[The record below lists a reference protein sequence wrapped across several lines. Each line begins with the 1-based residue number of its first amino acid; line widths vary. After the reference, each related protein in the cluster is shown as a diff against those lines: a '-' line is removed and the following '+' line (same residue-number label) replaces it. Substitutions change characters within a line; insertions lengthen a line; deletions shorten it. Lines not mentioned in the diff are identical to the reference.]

1 MANNFSYADDVKD
14 NAARLKSKE
23 QMLCKGLNIPY
34 NATNSGSRKT
44 MDIVHQ
50 THALVLSRGEVPYI
64 QTGYENRFGDHSS
77 SILQLD
83 RTYQVVAKIPKFSNA
98 PDHHYYLILADA
110 YSNTLHMVERVAYK
124 HITEEYGYLI
134 NNSALDSVSIPGSV
148 IRDNQILSRST
159 GFDQY
164 MNKTNGANLNVVYM
178 SLDDNMEDSCVIS
191 DVCSMKMRAPLLK
204 KVRRVINENDIPL
217 NLYGDNTF
225 YKVSPDI
232 GEDIKNGI
240 LFAFRRED
248 KENAIYTQSV
258 TRLQEPMMS
267 DEKITLKG
275 KVIDI
280 NIYCN
285 NPANLA
291 NNFCNGQF
299 NSYYQDQLR
308 LCMDLVKVVSPYQMQ
323 GYELT
328 YDLQKFFAT
337 CKDQLSGKEFI
348 DKRKFSNITVEYIVM
363 EELNL
368 NVGDKVADRY
378 GGKGVI
384 SKVVPQHLMPMLPNG
399 QYADMIKNSH
409 TMTGRENPGQIF
421 EISPNFISM
430 CILDHCRDNHCDS
443 EQCMSMIL
451 KFLDIISPEE
461 ANDMR
466 IYTSGLGRD
475 EFTYFVGTI
484 LDHDCIHV
492 SNEPISDRMDI
503 DLIGEL
509 YEAFPWIEQQYLRI
523 PIKGSD
529 GQWRHINTRRKMV
542 MGKQYIMR
550 LKQLAEEKFSATSL
564 SSTNIKNENAKSKA
578 SKNYREL
585 HSNTPIRF
593 GPMES
598 GDMGHIGTDIVVMN
612 LMLYSLS
619 PIGRRLV
626 EELYTGDPFDIDIR
640 LNTKAK
646 NRSVEQLNAKLKT
659 MGYRF
664 VFRKKRK
671 IIKNAF
677 TIGAISFGGGTPE
690 EIEEAKKNERW
701 AQNMKE
707 LEEIKSESAIWI
719 DTLKFNGYDKDYQ
732 KDIGEENE

>member
-1 MANNFSYADDVKD
+1 MANNFGYTSEVRE
-14 NAARLKSKE
+14 NASRLSSKE

-34 NATNSGSRKT
+34 NATNSGTRKT

-64 QTGYENRFGDHSS
+64 STGYENRFGDYSS
-77 SILQLD
+77 SILKLD
-83 RTYQVVAKIPKFSNA
+83 RNYQVIAKVPKFSEA
-98 PDHHYYLILADA
+98 PNHHYFLVLADT
-110 YSNTLHMVERVAYK
+110 YSNTLHVVERVAYK

-134 NNSALDSVSIPGSV
+134 NNSAMDSVSMPGSI
-148 IRDNQILSRST
+148 IRNDQILSRST
-159 GFDQY
+159 GFDQF
-164 MNKTNGANLNVVYM
+164 MNKTNGANLNIVYM

-191 DVCSMKMRAPLLK
+191 DTCAQKMSAPLLK
-204 KVRRVINENDIPL
+204 KVKRVINENDIPL
-217 NLYGDNTF
+217 NIYGNNSF

-232 GEDIKNGI
+232 GEDIKDGV

-258 TRLQEPMMS
+258 ARLQEPMMS

-299 NSYYQDQLR
+299 NKYYQDQLR
-308 LCMDLVKVVSPYQMQ
+308 FCMDIVKIVSPYQSQ
-323 GYELT
+323 GYSLT
-328 YDLQKFFAT
+328 YDLQKLFT
-337 CKDQLSGKEFI
+337 NCKDQLSGKEFI
-348 DKRKFSNITVEYIVM
+348 DKRKFSNITVEYIIM
-363 EELNL
+363 EERPLDI
-368 NVGDKVADRY
+368 GDKVADRY

-384 SKVVPQHLMPMLPNG
+384 SKIVDHKLMPMLPNG

-409 TMTGRENPGQIF
+409 TMTGRENAGQIF
-421 EISPNFISM
+421 EVSNNFISM
-430 CILDHCRDNHCDS
+430 CILDHCRENRYDAD
-443 EQCMSMIL
+443 QCMSLIL
-451 KFLDIISPEE
+451 KFLDIVSPQE
-461 ANDMR
+461 ASEMR
-466 IYTSGLGRD
+466 RYTSVLD
-475 EFTYFVGTI
+475 QSDLNYFVGTI
-484 LDHDCIHV
+484 LDRDCIHV

-529 GQWRHINTRRKMV
+529 GNWRYINTRRKMV

-598 GDMGHIGTDIVVMN
+598 GDMGHMGTDIVVMN

-626 EELYTGDPFDIDIR
+626 EELYTGDPYDVDIR
-640 LNTKAK
+640 LNTRAK

-664 VFRKKRK
+664 VFKKKRK
-671 IIKNAF
+671 QIKNVF
-677 TIGAISFGGGTPE
+677 TIGAISFDGGTPE
-690 EIEEAKKNERW
+690 ELEAARKDDRW
-701 AQNMKE
+701 KQSMKE
-707 LEEIKSESAIWI
+707 IDDIKSQSVIWI
-719 DTLKFNGYDKDYQ
+719 DALRFDGYDDTPT
-732 KDIGEENE
+732 EEE